1 MSNKRKLE
9 IQTTI
14 ATIYVEDMH
23 PSANKY
29 PDIIENQ
36 FQFRKNKKFTGSNV
50 VAIADMGEAIWWN
63 RPQIEDTEDAWGWQ
77 DGVPCCNLPIFLGKN
92 KVWKSNYN
100 VLLNKNNIPT
110 IIQLKFN
117 HELSDEEIIS
127 LSKMSFSVITSTLL
141 RLGVPEADLCA
152 INNDLLL
159 RGKKFVG
166 IEQVPGG
173 KDIYT
178 ECLFITLKYQ
188 EEKKLFDQLTSG
200 KVGAQAVKQITGLID
215 EYETFT
221 KEEFLKIYCE
231 EFKKYLDQFSL

>member
-1 MSNKRKLE
+1 MQTKRNLE
-9 IQTTI
+9 IDTKV

-23 PSANKY
+23 PSEGKY

-36 FQFRKNKKFTGSNV
+36 FQFRKNNVFTGTNV
-50 VAIADMGEAIWWN
+50 VAIANMGEAIWWN
-63 RPQIEDTEDAWGWQ
+63 RPQIEDTSAAWGWGS
-77 DGVPCCNLPIFLGKN
+77 DGLPCCNLPIFLGKN
-92 KVWKSNYN
+92 KVWKSAYN

-110 IIQLKFN
+110 IVQIKFE
-117 HELSDEEIIS
+117 HILTDDEFKR
-127 LSKMSFSVITSTLL
+127 LGRMSFDVIKNTLIQ
-141 RLGVPEADLCA
+141 LGVPEKDLCI

-166 IEQVPGG
+166 SEQVC
-173 KDIYT
+173 KEDIYT

-188 EEKKLFDQLTSG
+188 EEKEIFDKLTSG
-200 KVGAQAVKQITGLID
+200 KVGATANRQITGLID

-231 EFKKYLDQFSL
+231 EFKKYLDQFEL